1 MNINEKFGF
10 DSNVKH
16 SQKYGAVVDLIG
28 KDRIARLIPLS
39 PQELSEAFKKDK
51 NLNNIPLKKW
61 DAIAGVHPSGLHYT
75 ISGELPMLLA
85 MNGITSFSPSD
96 LVCILKEC
104 ARQVVAEYDSNLEKE
119 SDDVER
125 E

>member
-16 SQKYGAVVDLIG
+16 SEKYGAVVDLIG
-28 KDRIARLIPLS
+28 KDKIAKLIPWS

-51 NLNNIPLKKW
+51 NLNNIALKKW
-61 DAIAGVHPSGLHYT
+61 DDIAGVYLSGKKFAV
-75 ISGELPMLLA
+75 SGELPMLLS
-85 MNGITSFSPSD
+85 MNGITSFSPSE

-104 ARQVVAEYDSNLEKE
+104 ARQVVAEYDANLEKE

>member
-10 DSNVKH
+10 DFSVKH
-16 SQKYGAVVDLIG
+16 SKKYGAVVDLIG

-39 PQELSEAFKKDK
+39 PQELSEALKKDK

-75 ISGELPMLLA
+75 ISGELPMLLL
-85 MNGITSFSPSD
+85 MNGITSFSPSE

-104 ARQVVAEYDSNLEKE
+104 ARQVVAEYDANLEKE

>member
-1 MNINEKFGF
+1 M
-10 DSNVKH
+10 
-16 SQKYGAVVDLIG
+16 
-28 KDRIARLIPLS
+28 S

-61 DAIAGVHPSGLHYT
+61 DAIAGVHYSGQHYT
-75 ISGELPMLLA
+75 GQHYTVSGELPMLLA
-85 MNGITSFSPSD
+85 MNGITLFSPSD

-104 ARQVVAEYDSNLEKE
+104 ARQVVAEYDANLEKE
-119 SDDVER
+119 SEDVER

>member
-16 SQKYGAVVDLIG
+16 SQKYGAVGDLIG

-39 PQELSEAFKKDK
+39 PQELSEALKKDK

-75 ISGELPMLLA
+75 ISGELPMLLL
-85 MNGITSFSPSD
+85 MNGITSFSPSE

-104 ARQVVAEYDSNLEKE
+104 ARQVVAEYDANLEKE